1 MKKEDIDEE
10 EMGTGKIA
18 VVFDVLLATSTIT
31 AALNYG
37 AKNVIPVL
45 NEAEARKVAEQLHNK
60 DCVLV
65 GEYEGKTIE
74 GFLDPNPLGL
84 ENKIENK
91 TVILSTTNGTVA
103 IQKSKRAGKVYACS
117 LLNGQ
122 AVAESVIR
130 TQKDET
136 IILVCSGS
144 SGQFCLEDFFG
155 TGYFLDC
162 LSKLAPL
169 ELTDSAKA
177 ALLFYQSFKDQST
190 STLLS
195 SRVGVML
202 EKYGFKE
209 EVEFVSQCSIF
220 SVVPVLQETAMIK
233 EMTQAW

>member
-37 AKNVIPVL
+37 AKKVIPVL
-45 NEAEARKVAEQLHNK
+45 NEAAARKVAEQLHNQ

-84 ENKIENK
+84 KNKIENK

-103 IQKSKRAGKVYACS
+103 IQKSKQAEKVYACS

-122 AVAESVIR
+122 AVAEKVIQ

-162 LSKLAPL
+162 LSKLASL

-177 ALLFYQSFKDQST
+177 ALMFYQSFQDQST

-209 EVEFVSQCSIF
+209 EVEFVSQFSIY

-233 EMTQAW
+233 EVTQPW